1 MAEYTAS
8 ATVSGGPTTVKW
20 IEVITDGTADHDAT
34 VIGYNKPSV
43 TDIAAANKVF
53 EFLVLGENGYG
64 GGVVGGENGIRCDEG
79 LYVTVSGT
87 GASFIPH
94 CS

>member
-1 MAEYTAS
+1 MAEHTAS
-8 ATVSGGPTTVKW
+8 ATISGGPTTVKYV
-20 IEVITDGTADHDAT
+20 EVITNGTNDAV

-43 TDIAAANKVF
+43 TAIAAGNKVF
-53 EFLVLGENGYG
+53 EFTVVGANNYG
-64 GGVVGGENGIRCDEG
+64 GGKVGGSKGVRCDAG

-94 CS
+94 CT

>member
-1 MAEYTAS
+1 MAEYVAS
-8 ATVSGGPTTVKW
+8 ATVSAGPTTVKYV
-20 IEVITDGTADHDAT
+20 EVITDGTNNAV
-34 VIGYNKPSV
+34 VIGYNKPTSSG
-43 TDIAAANKVF
+43 IAAGNKVF
-53 EFLVLGENGYG
+53 EFTVLATNHYG
-64 GGVVGGENGIRCDEG
+64 GGVVGGKDGIRCDEG